1 MQMKKAPHET
11 YPQHE
16 ILNAIEEMK
25 SMTARKTASST
36 KMAKR
41 RRKTSKALESENE

>member
-1 MQMKKAPHET
+1 MKLT
-11 YPQHE
+11 PQHE

-25 SMTARKTASST
+25 SMKAHKTASST

-41 RRKTSKALESENE
+41 RRKTSRALESENE